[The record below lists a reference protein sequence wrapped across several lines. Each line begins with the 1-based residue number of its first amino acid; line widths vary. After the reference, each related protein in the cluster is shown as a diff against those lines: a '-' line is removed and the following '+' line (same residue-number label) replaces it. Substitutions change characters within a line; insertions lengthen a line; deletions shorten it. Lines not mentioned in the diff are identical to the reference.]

1 MNISLAI
8 TYFNKSK
15 FITECLN
22 EYVLNENRINEI
34 VILDD
39 CSSDFDYTYLLEIVT
54 KLNNNKIKVY
64 RNDKNL
70 NIPLNKIEVL
80 KYCKNNWIFL
90 LDADNYITKETI
102 DELYKLEEWKENYI
116 YAPTNVK
123 RIGKGS
129 NQLNFIKYNNIVFN
143 KEEFKSIDFFNKKL
157 VCFMNMCNYF
167 LNKNSYLNCMGE
179 NLYIID
185 DLINTIGVTL
195 LTPFDSI
202 LLFCIWISQN
212 NNVLAVENLI
222 YYHRLYNQSTFFK
235 SNRSKVHEILAKCK
249 SLVQ

>member
-15 FITECLN
+15 FITESLN

-39 CSSDFDYTYLLEIVT
+39 CSTDFDYTYLLELVT

-116 YAPTNVK
+116 YAPTDVK

-129 NQLNFIKYNNIVFN
+129 NQLNFKKYNNTVFN

-167 LNKNSYLNCMGE
+167 LNKNSYLNCMAE

-185 DLINTIGVTL
+185 DLINSIGVRL

-212 NNVLAVENLI
+212 NNILAVENLI
-222 YYHRLYNQSTFFK
+222 YYHRLYHQSTFFK
-235 SNRSKVHEILAKCK
+235 SNRSKVHKILAKCK